1 MNYWSLA
8 GLILDLLG
16 VSLLG
21 IDLVRLHRQLRRKAA
36 DSREAYRELDDLLG
50 GSAPELERLSTE
62 ASTRYSVPR
71 HSGDTEEVYNAQV
84 MKQVVTEVAGLASVI
99 AGYVEGVARELSAS
113 ARREERLSSDSLV
126 FSYVGGG
133 LVILGFGLQIVGLFH

>member
-1 MNYWSLA
+1 MAPDEIGKVAGKARLDDLA
-8 GLILDLLG
+8 

-21 IDLVRLHRQLRRKAA
+21 IDLVRLHRQLRLKAV
-36 DSREAYRELDDLLG
+36 DSRETYRELDDVLG
-50 GSAPELERLSTE
+50 RSAPELERLSTE
-62 ASTRYSVPR
+62 ASTRYSLPR

-84 MKQVVTEVAGLASVI
+84 LKEVVTEVAGLASVI

-113 ARREERLSSDSLV
+113 ARREERLSSGSLV

-133 LVILGFGLQIVGLFH
+133 LVSSDSRFR

>member
-50 GSAPELERLSTE
+50 GSAPELDRLSTE

-71 HSGDTEEVYNAQV
+71 HSGDTEEEYNAQV
-84 MKQVVTEVAGLASVI
+84 LKEVVTEVAGLASVVS
-99 AGYVEGVARELSAS
+99 GYVEGVVRELSAS
-113 ARREERLSSDSLV
+113 ARREERLSSDSLA
-126 FSYVGGG
+126 FSYAGGG
-133 LVILGFGLQIVGLFH
+133 LVILGFSLQIVGLFC

>member
-1 MNYWSLA
+1 MNYWSFA
-8 GLILDLLG
+8 GLVLDLLG

-50 GSAPELERLSTE
+50 GSAPELDRLSGE
-62 ASTRYSVPR
+62 ASTRYGVPR
-71 HSGDTEEVYNAQV
+71 QSGDTEDEYNTQV
-84 MKQVVTEVAGLASVI
+84 LGEVVTEVAGLASVVS
-99 AGYVEGVARELSAS
+99 GYLEGVVRELSAS
-113 ARREERLSSDSLV
+113 ARREERLSSRSLV

-133 LVILGFGLQIVGLFH
+133 FVMLGFSLQIVGLFY